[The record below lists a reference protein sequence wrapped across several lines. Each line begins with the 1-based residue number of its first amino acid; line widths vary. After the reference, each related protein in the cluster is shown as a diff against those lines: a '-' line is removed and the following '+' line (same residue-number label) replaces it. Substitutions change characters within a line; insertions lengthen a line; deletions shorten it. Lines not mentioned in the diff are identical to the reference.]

1 VYIATRNK
9 EKISRAI
16 ASIQQEHPDSRGRL
30 EPLIVDLA
38 DLTTIGPAAR
48 KFLAQESRLDV
59 LVHNAGVMRPPAG
72 SKSKQV
78 GWMQHIELNS

>member
-1 VYIATRNK
+1 MYIATRSE

-16 ASIQQEHPDSRGRL
+16 ASIRQEYPDSRGQL
-30 EPLIVDLA
+30 EPLILDLA

-48 KFLAQESRLDV
+48 KFLEREGRLDV
-59 LVHNAGVMRPPAG
+59 LVHNASVMTPPAG

-78 GWMQHIELNS
+78 SVQ